1 MQEAVGKTLS
11 IDFKKASQNR
21 MFQDV
26 VEQIQEAILEGRLEP
41 GTRLPSERK
50 LQETFSASRGTL
62 REALRVLE
70 QKGLITIKTGVKGGA
85 VVNALTTDQISQS
98 LDLLIRYQRVSLRD
112 LAEFREGVEG
122 NVACL
127 AVERAL
133 PEDIDRLKNL
143 LQEAGDHLKKGASG
157 WDDFICTDNE
167 IHIQLARIAGN
178 PIYLS
183 VLRTIYSSIQKYFD
197 KFLPRREELLHK
209 NYSDLCE
216 IVEAVEKR
224 QASRVHLL
232 VQTHVY
238 RFNRI
243 MEENSQQ
250 DSS

>member
-1 MQEAVGKTLS
+1 METT
-11 IDFKKASQNR
+11 FKKASQNR

-26 VEQIQEAILEGRLEP
+26 VAQIQEAILEGRLKP

-122 NVACL
+122 NVASL
-127 AVERAL
+127 AVERAV
-133 PEDIDRLKNL
+133 PEDIERLKSL
-143 LQEAGDHLKKGASG
+143 LQKAGDHLQKGSSG
-157 WDDFICTDNE
+157 WEDFIATDNE
-167 IHIQLARIAGN
+167 IHIHLAQIAGN

-183 VLRTIYSSIQKYFD
+183 VLRTIYSSIHRYFD
-197 KFLPRREELLHK
+197 KFLPRREELLHE
-209 NYSDLCE
+209 NYRDLCE

-243 MEENSQQ
+243 MEENALQ

>member
-1 MQEAVGKTLS
+1 LELN
-11 IDFKKASQNR
+11 FKKSSQNR

-50 LQETFSASRGTL
+50 LQEIFSASRGTL

-85 VVNALTTDQISQS
+85 VVNTLTTEHISQS

-112 LAEFREGVEG
+112 LAEFREDVEG
-122 NVACL
+122 NVARL
-127 AVERAL
+127 AVERAA
-133 PEDIDRLKNL
+133 PEDIDRLKRL
-143 LQEAGDHLKKGASG
+143 LQKAEDHLKRGSTG
-157 WDDFICTDNE
+157 WDDFIATDNE
-167 IHIQLARIAGN
+167 IHIQLARMAGN

-183 VLRTIYSSIQKYFD
+183 VLRTVYSSVHRYFD
-197 KFLPRREELLHK
+197 KFLPRREELLHE
-209 NYSDLCE
+209 NYRDLCE
-216 IVEAVEKR
+216 IVEAVEKK

-243 MEENSQQ
+243 MEENALQ